1 MLSNKLTRARPEQE
15 ETKCGESQGDWH
27 GYLAWQWRSTTGVAS
42 VAAASSEAGYPTRP
56 VHLIVPYAAGGG
68 PDIQARKLAEVV
80 SRDLGQPVVVENK
93 VGAGAFLPLN
103 SSPSSRLTATR

>member
-1 MLSNKLTRARPEQE
+1 
-15 ETKCGESQGDWH
+15 
-27 GYLAWQWRSTTGVAS
+27 
-42 VAAASSEAGYPTRP
+42 
-56 VHLIVPYAAGGG
+56 LIVPYAAGGG